1 MMAPRQRKANW
12 LSKKQKP
19 AEKTLLEQLGGPLKD
34 FVNDFKE
41 HGKTVLEKV
50 REENPEKYLELST
63 KLAGLV
69 ATLKPPQEGFH
80 DAKSMEEIG
89 LRLLKAVGM
98 EEEDITPEMIEAA
111 IAANNTFHARLK
123 EIRNDGMM
131 RAAGEPEGE
140 LN

>member
-1 MMAPRQRKANW
+1 
-12 LSKKQKP
+12 
-19 AEKTLLEQLGGPLKD
+19 
-34 FVNDFKE
+34 
-41 HGKTVLEKV
+41 
-50 REENPEKYLELST
+50 
-63 KLAGLV
+63 
-69 ATLKPPQEGFH
+69 
-80 DAKSMEEIG
+80 MEEIG

-111 IAANNTFHARLK
+111 IAANNTFHARLE